1 MDPTGTSVS
10 GCGLKRQKIGRMVG
24 INEST
29 GRYVHK
35 NEKAIC
41 AAFTAC
47 APLTTKVVSQVR
59 EKMSEE
65 AASADLFIASSYPEE
80 LKQLIE
86 EKGFCPEQIFNADE
100 SAFFWKKMASRTF
113 SAKELHYISEFKAS
127 FDDKG
132 PVPGLVPPLFIPGM
146 SIPFPSLFIHLD
158 FIPETKRYLSALG
171 LEFKVLLILNNATD
185 HQENLQFKTH
195 YTRKSMA
202 RLVVA
207 KDDDSHLEES
217 VTELKVETVDGGGFK
232 DMQELEAIEL
242 IESHISELT
251 NEEPV
256 EMIASID
263 EEKDADEKGATD
275 ETEKL
280 TLEGLAE
287 ILIRNFGRQVIK
299 FKRDLEIAAKPYQR
313 ILDKMNKR
321 KKQLSITMFFK
332 NNAPDSPS
340 TYGEFACK
348 NTPTIWTVI
357 HSTK

>member
-1 MDPTGTSVS
+1 
-10 GCGLKRQKIGRMVG
+10 MVG

-59 EKMSEE
+59 EKVIIKMENALYIRRFKQANPSTSTHSTFVVSKGWFDHFSFRFSLRNVKVSEE

-86 EKGFCPEQIFNADE
+86 EKRFCPEQIFNADE

-113 SAKELHYISEFKAS
+113 SAKELHYISEFKA
-127 FDDKG
+127 
-132 PVPGLVPPLFIPGM
+132 
-146 SIPFPSLFIHLD
+146 
-158 FIPETKRYLSALG
+158 
-171 LEFKVLLILNNATD
+171 
-185 HQENLQFKTH
+185 
-195 YTRKSMA
+195 RKSMA
-202 RLVVA
+202 RLVA
-207 KDDDSHLEES
+207 ARDDDSHLE
-217 VTELKVETVDGGGFK
+217 VDRGGFK

-251 NEEPV
+251 DEEPV

-263 EEKDADEKGATD
+263 EEKDADEEGATD

-287 ILIRNFGRQVIK
+287 ILHALKQVAERIFETDSDMVQVIK

-340 TYGEFACK
+340 ISGDFACK